1 MVATGLWIIV
11 KHADWAPAERA
22 VRDGLRILG
31 VSTMPSFD
39 IVSEIDMHEVTNAV
53 DQAKRELGNR
63 WDFKNVEADIEQDDK
78 GITLSAEQ
86 DFQLEQLQDI
96 LRMTFAKR
104 NIDSRSLAEDGD
116 SKAGKLV
123 KQHFTLRQGIETDM
137 AKKIVKMIKD
147 AKLKVQASIQG
158 DKVRVTG
165 KKRDDLQTA
174 IALLKEA
181 DLELPLQYNNFR
193 D

>member
-1 MVATGLWIIV
+1 
-11 KHADWAPAERA
+11 
-22 VRDGLRILG
+22 
-31 VSTMPSFD
+31 MPSFD

-63 WDFKNVEADIEQDDK
+63 WDFKNVEADIELEDAR
-78 GITLSAEQ
+78 ITVSAEQ
-86 DFQLEQLQDI
+86 EFQLDQLKDM
-96 LRMTFAKR
+96 LRMAFAKR
-104 NIDSRSLAEDGD
+104 NIDTRALSEEGD

-123 KQHFTLRQGIETDM
+123 KQHFALKQGIETDQ

-147 AKLKVQASIQG
+147 KKLKVQASIQG

-165 KKRDDLQTA
+165 KKRDDLQEV
-174 IALLKEA
+174 IAMLRDAEL
-181 DLELPLQYNNFR
+181 DLPLQFNNFR

>member
-1 MVATGLWIIV
+1 
-11 KHADWAPAERA
+11 
-22 VRDGLRILG
+22 
-31 VSTMPSFD
+31 MPSFD
-39 IVSEIDMHEVTNAV
+39 IVSEVDLHEVTNAV

-104 NIDSRSLAEDGD
+104 NIDSRALAEDGD

-123 KQHFTLRQGIETDM
+123 KKHFTLKQGIETDM

-147 AKLKVQASIQG
+147 AKLKVQSSIQG

-165 KKRDDLQTA
+165 KKRDDLQSA

-181 DLELPLQYNNFR
+181 ELELPLQFNNFR

>member
-1 MVATGLWIIV
+1 
-11 KHADWAPAERA
+11 
-22 VRDGLRILG
+22 
-31 VSTMPSFD
+31 MPSFD

-53 DQAKRELGNR
+53 DQAKRDLGNR
-63 WDFKNVEADIEQDDK
+63 WDFKNVDADIEQDEK
-78 GITLSAEQ
+78 GLTISAPEE
-86 DFQLEQLQDI
+86 FQLEQLMDM
-96 LRMTFAKR
+96 LRMAFAKR
-104 NIDSRSLAEDGD
+104 NIDGRALAEDGE

-123 KQHFTLRQGIETDM
+123 KQHLLLKQGIETDM
-137 AKKIVKMIKD
+137 AKKIVKLIKD

-174 IALLKEA
+174 IALLRET
-181 DLELPLQYNNFR
+181 ELDVPLQFNNFR